1 MKQERVK
8 LLAIIITISYVG
20 AVLFMCLHNFSS
32 SDMELP
38 TSFLGIPMDKVAHF
52 IMFLPFCF
60 VFWFLLCFSREDRSG
75 HVYAMI
81 LLLGLFFASIT
92 EAMQESFTEERC
104 AEAYDLFSDSL
115 AIHQGHAPP
124 GGLQRLLQ
132 KRRDTFPHRCLG
144 RETSHRGCGHH
155 SDREYV

>member
-115 AIHQGHAPP
+115 GISFGMALVLSLKERISACINRI
-124 GGLQRLLQ
+124 LI
-132 KRRDTFPHRCLG
+132 
-144 RETSHRGCGHH
+144 
-155 SDREYV
+155 